1 MLTELFMDEPLLY
14 LPKDGI
20 LSCKTVIYNN
30 YLHDLFHNI
39 FNIFDKYQLEY
50 YVFAGSAIGYVRNK
64 KNIPWADDYDIIIFE
79 DQQTKFED
87 IIPILNKNHYFCSRP
102 NDSRPDLYPQL
113 CGWQI
118 SKPYNGQDIS
128 NGRFFL
134 LDVFLTKVDEDNNIR
149 NTCKFGGYDNKKIP
163 LEYVK
168 PQNIVIFDNLKLPF
182 FSNIEEYVK
191 LEYGDVFNKVII
203 QVNHNRHDL
212 LILNSD
218 WKVVYDEI
226 NKIIDEAKN
235 NTCKKIFTNK
245 NFEPINKLIIRENEN
260 TFGNEFE
267 ILEYIN
273 ANNIGVIFI
282 DNNYRFLNYCFTI
295 KYYYPN
301 IVIKLYL
308 YSKLCSSNIFELN
321 YVDNVYC
328 SNTQIMDSLND
339 DEIFFLN
346 KPEIKLTTIITFGT
360 YDLFHI
366 GHYNLFSNCKKYG
379 SKLIVGV
386 SSDELNITKGKISVN
401 DITKRIEDCRNNE
414 NVDVTFIEET
424 LELKDQYIINYGA
437 DMLIMGNDW
446 ENKFDWVSCMT
457 KYLQRTPDIS
467 TTLLKKQ
474 LK

>member
-1 MLTELFMDEPLLY
+1 MLTELFRDEPLLY
-14 LPKDGI
+14 LPKSGI
-20 LSCKTVIYNN
+20 LNCKTVIYNN

-50 YVFAGSAIGYVRNK
+50 YVFAGSAVGYVRNK

-79 DQQTKFED
+79 DQQTKFEE

-102 NDSRPDLYPQL
+102 DVGRPDLYPQL

-118 SKPYNGQDIS
+118 SKPYYGQDLE

-134 LDVFLTKVDEDNNIR
+134 LDVFLTKVDENNNIR

-168 PQNIVIFDNLKLPF
+168 PQNIVTFDNLKLPF

-191 LEYGDVFNKVII
+191 LEYGDVFNNVII
-203 QVNHNRHDL
+203 QVNHNRNGL
-212 LILNSD
+212 LKLNSD
-218 WKVVYDEI
+218 WKVIYDEI
-226 NKIIDEAKN
+226 YKIIDESQN
-235 NTCKKIFTNK
+235 NTKKKIFTNK
-245 NFEPINKLIIRENEN
+245 NYESKNKLLIKENEN
-260 TFGNEFE
+260 VFSDEFQL
-267 ILEYIN
+267 LEYIN
-273 ANNIGVIFI
+273 VNNIGVIFI
-282 DNNYRFLNYCFTI
+282 DNNCTFLKYCFTI

-301 IVIKLYL
+301 LVIKFYL
-308 YSKLCSSNIFELN
+308 YSKLCSSQIFELN
-321 YVDNVYC
+321 YVDNIYC
-328 SNTQIMDSLND
+328 SNTQIIDSLND
-339 DEIFFLN
+339 DKIFFLK

-386 SSDELNITKGKISVN
+386 SSDELNIKKGKISVN
-401 DITKRIEDCRNNE
+401 DITKRIEDCKNNE
-414 NVDVTFIEET
+414 NVDITFLEER
-424 LELKDQYIINYGA
+424 LELKDQYIINYSA
-437 DMLIMGNDW
+437 DILIMGNDW

-457 KYLQRTPDIS
+457 KYLPRTPDIS
-467 TTLLKKQ
+467 TSLLKQQ